1 MPKVATTIARRVIIT
16 ATAAIR
22 HQNRHLSRAS
32 FTARRERQLLQTVP
46 LPALKARHPS
56 VAEIPAMVRTSMVT
70 VMELA
75 VRAVREMQ
83 VQRHAVFQAR
93 Q

>member
-46 LPALKARHPS
+46 LPALQARHPS
-56 VAEIPAMVRTSMVT
+56 AAEIPAMARILMVT
-70 VMELA
+70 EMELGA
-75 VRAVREMQ
+75 RIAHEMR
-83 VQRHAVFQAR
+83 VQRSAVFQAR
-93 Q
+93 K